1 MTLSLKELE
10 ILSVILNLLVILILS
25 VMSSMWETVIRIER
39 GSVTSDE
46 FSYLWFWGLFLPS
59 LELIWG
65 SVPVSSLFLVISY
78 SQDCNLSPC
87 FLGGSSLAVV
97 AVVVV
102 VAVEVAVVVAVEVV
116 AVDVVV
122 AVVALPLWFVAGIL
136 LFLIDPA
143 MLDYR
148 FESSF
153 YL

>member
-39 GSVTSDE
+39 GSVTFAE

-87 FLGGSSLAVV
+87 FLGESSLAVV
-97 AVVVV
+97 AVVV
-102 VAVEVAVVVAVEVV
+102 AVEVVVVVAVEVV